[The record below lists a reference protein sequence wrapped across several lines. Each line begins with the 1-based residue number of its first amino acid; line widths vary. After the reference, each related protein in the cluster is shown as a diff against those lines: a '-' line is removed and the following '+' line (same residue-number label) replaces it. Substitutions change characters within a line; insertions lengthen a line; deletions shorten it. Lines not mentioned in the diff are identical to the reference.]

1 MVNRFFAFNF
11 SLALLIVLIGGCKAM
26 TGNTLGRHIDDATIS
41 TSVKAKLA
49 SENISTLARIDVD
62 TNHGVVYLNGTVE
75 NSKVKQWAVQLAQ
88 QVEGVSKVVD
98 NLQVEDSRHITYLS
112 KKASTEKG

>member
-1 MVNRFFAFNF
+1 MFDITLFFASNF

-26 TGNTLGRHIDDATIS
+26 NGKTLRRYIDDDTIS

-75 NSKVKQWAVQLAQ
+75 NSDIKQRAV
-88 QVEGVSKVVD
+88 
-98 NLQVEDSRHITYLS
+98 
-112 KKASTEKG
+112 

>member
-1 MVNRFFAFNF
+1 MN
-11 SLALLIVLIGGCKAM
+11 GK
-26 TGNTLGRHIDDATIS
+26 TLRRYIDDDTIS

-75 NSKVKQWAVQLAQ
+75 NSDIKQRAVQLSP

-98 NLQVEDSRHITYLS
+98 NLQVEDSR
-112 KKASTEKG
+112 